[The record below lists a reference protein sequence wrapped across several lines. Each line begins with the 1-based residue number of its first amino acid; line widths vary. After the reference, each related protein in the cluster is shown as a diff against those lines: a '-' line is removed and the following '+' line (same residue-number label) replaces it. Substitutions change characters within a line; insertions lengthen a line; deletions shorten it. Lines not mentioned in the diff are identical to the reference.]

1 MAEDN
6 NLVIQKNTFQT
17 CFYEIQLNYDNAKLT
32 NFVSKLSFGKDDQN
46 MSTFFDEKNIINNSL
61 LDDFK
66 KFLIT
71 HLQIICEKIYNK
83 EKIEISNSWFQAY
96 GLDNQHEMH
105 VHGISENSF
114 ELILRILGNEF
125 IAIRIGSTNFSGKL
139 IAGSIL
145 LLFFTF
151 MLLEVFGLS
160 RILGLE

>member
-1 MAEDN
+1 
-6 NLVIQKNTFQT
+6 
-17 CFYEIQLNYDNAKLT
+17 
-32 NFVSKLSFGKDDQN
+32 
-46 MSTFFDEKNIINNSL
+46 MSDKKT
-61 LDDFK
+61 LDVK
-66 KFLIT
+66 V
-71 HLQIICEKIYNK
+71 
-83 EKIEISNSWFQAY
+83 
-96 GLDNQHEMH
+96 G
-105 VHGISENSF
+105 ENSF